1 MHILISSLPC
11 PKTSLVHGSLD
22 LPVPILILHCS
33 EMALDSQQHL
43 HVSCHRVVKQ
53 GIGMPLGELQSLLQ
67 KEVICKA
74 MTKITTEFPI
84 LAPQS
89 GMLEVKTISTNAP
102 FSASGLYSLEKA
114 QLDTGS
120 LEHTEAGLKNLSTV
134 ARGKEV

>member
-1 MHILISSLPC
+1 MPLNLTDTLFSLKDSIPVTGSSHFAQSSFSLASMHTLIIFLPC
-11 PKTSLVHGSLD
+11 PKTNLVHRSLD

-43 HVSCHRVVKQ
+43 HISCHRVVKQ

-84 LAPQS
+84 LALQ
-89 GMLEVKTISTNAP
+89 VWHA
-102 FSASGLYSLEKA
+102 
-114 QLDTGS
+114 
-120 LEHTEAGLKNLSTV
+120 
-134 ARGKEV
+134 